1 MNDTTNSPDN
11 TGAAPAVDTTLPAD
25 ATPSLDEVL
34 KFDPFGPPKA
44 PAADKTTSPA
54 QTADAK
60 RADGKPGTTP
70 QAPKPGTA
78 DAKPATPQ
86 APSKTPEQLIAEH
99 TASIR
104 QMLERAPQTAPAAPA
119 AKDEPEAPKFNL
131 GIPDQLLSAMSSEDP
146 KERSLAT
153 HALVNGV
160 ANAVWRET
168 QNMFREQIDQVVAA
182 FPRIIESHIAAR
194 TEQQRVFN
202 DFYGTYKQFNGPQ
215 WVPLVQAHTVQ
226 LMNEMAQQGI
236 QINGWT
242 PEMRDEI
249 ANRIFAQFP
258 MLRNQQQPAG
268 TTPQPRPRSFAT
280 GANGGAR
287 PATEA
292 GPVNEM
298 LAVLGKPTTQ

>member
-1 MNDTTNSPDN
+1 MNDQTTNPDA
-11 TGAAPAVDTTLPAD
+11 GAAPSVDTSLPAD
-25 ATPSLDEVL
+25 GTPSLAEVL
-34 KFDPFGPPKA
+34 KFDPFGPPKTDKPTSTA
-44 PAADKTTSPA
+44 QPADVK
-54 QTADAK
+54 K
-60 RADGKPGTTP
+60 ADGKPGTDGKV
-70 QAPKPGTA
+70 APKPGTA
-78 DAKPATPQ
+78 DAKPATPL
-86 APSKTPEQLIAEH
+86 APTKTPEQLIAEH

-104 QMLERAPQTAPAAPA
+104 QMLERAPQPAPAAPVA
-119 AKDEPEAPKFNL
+119 TPEPEQPKFNL
-131 GIPDQLLSAMSSEDP
+131 GIPDQLMNAMASEDP
-146 KERSLAT
+146 KERSMAT

-168 QNMFREQIDQVVAA
+168 QNTLRDQIDQMVAA

-202 DFYGTYKQFNGPQ
+202 DFYGTYKQFDGPQ

-226 LMNEMAQQGI
+226 LMNEMAQRGI
-236 QINGWT
+236 PINGWT

-258 MLRNQQQPAG
+258 MLREQQKATG
-268 TTPQPRPRSFAT
+268 TPPQPRPRSFAT
-280 GANGGAR
+280 GANGGTR
-287 PATEA
+287 PAAEA